1 MLLSCYC
8 VSAYLLRA
16 SINTHITLRLPVV
29 RVPVLS
35 KTTSVTPRAV
45 SSVWGSL
52 KMMPERAAT
61 PLAISTTIGTAKPIA
76 QGHETTKVA
85 IAYVKAVMAAELVS

>member
-1 MLLSCYC
+1 
-8 VSAYLLRA
+8 
-16 SINTHITLRLPVV
+16 
-29 RVPVLS
+29 
-35 KTTSVTPRAV
+35 
-45 SSVWGSL
+45 
-52 KMMPERAAT
+52 MMPERAAT